1 MKKRNF
7 CPMAAAVLAAAVIL
21 QPFSA
26 SAGALDQIRSI
37 AKSVISGEPK
47 EVEELRQMEVAQS
60 EEGHQEYYFKQLT
73 EEEQRGYREMRKGI
87 RAREKEFNMKIS
99 DDDSI
104 DRSYHAVLKDHPEIF
119 WVHNREKIYK
129 TTYSDSDYCVFT
141 PGYTYTDSEIDE
153 IQTAM
158 EQSFQEVRAL
168 IPEDAGDY
176 EKVRIVYTYVI
187 DHTQYQTGED
197 DQSIAGV
204 FWKKSA
210 VCAGYAGAVQYLLER
225 LDIPCIYVD
234 GSTKGSTEGHA
245 WDIVK
250 IGQEYYYVDATNG
263 DQPDFLNGDAAQL
276 EEHKT
281 IIYDYLCPFPEEYEK
296 TYTPSEELTVPAC
309 TARDLDFYVL
319 NQGYFEDYSWQDIYD
334 YCKMRLDNGA
344 AVVRFKFGG
353 QEAFSEACQ
362 ELLDD
367 GVVQNVAQY
376 YMKLHGLGQVEYHYG
391 VMDNFYTIYFI
402 F

>member
-1 MKKRNF
+1 MSKKRF
-7 CPMAAAVLAAAVIL
+7 SGLRLILMVPVVVLLAGGLIIGGRAL
-21 QPFSA
+21 QEP
-26 SAGALDQIRSI
+26 GEVRTLKRQEI
-37 AKSVISGEPK
+37 A
-47 EVEELRQMEVAQS
+47 QTD
-60 EEGHQEYYFKQLT
+60 EGHQEYYFGLLN
-73 EEEQRGYREMRKGI
+73 EDEQRGYREILEGI
-87 RAREKEFNMKIS
+87 RSFEDKFYLSLSGDNE
-99 DDDSI
+99 I
-104 DRSYHAVLKDHPEIF
+104 DRVYHAVLKDHPELF
-119 WVHNREKIYK
+119 WVHNREKVYK
-129 TTYSDSDYCVFT
+129 TTYSGRDYCQFS
-141 PGYTYTDSEIDE
+141 PGYTYTEEQRQEIT
-153 IQTAM
+153 QAM
-158 EQSFQEVRAL
+158 ENAYQEVLSQVPDGA
-168 IPEDAGDY
+168 DDY
-176 EKVRIVYTYVI
+176 TKVMTVYTYVI
-187 DHTQYQTGED
+187 DNTKYVISDD
-197 DQSIAGV
+197 DQSIAGA
-204 FWKKSA
+204 FWKKQA

-296 TYTPSEELTVPAC
+296 TYTPSEELTVPVC
-309 TARDLDFYVL
+309 TAKDLDFYVL

-334 YCKMRLDNGA
+334 YCKMRMDNGA
-344 AVVRFKFGG
+344 AVVRFKFGSR
-353 QEAFSEACQ
+353 EAFSEACQ